1 MIKKLKY
8 LFINNFRWRL
18 FINLVISYVISY
30 FLYTLMTLL
39 CSYVQL
45 PFFSVEV
52 YYVIAFIISL
62 GIFLFVFFDLMNITF
77 KYINILSDSIHDVT
91 LGHYDVEVPIK
102 YDDELGLLAAN
113 INALAKT
120 LNDREIE
127 RNVLK
132 DNERIAYEAE
142 RLAEKQ
148 KHDLITNL
156 AHDLR
161 TPLTTI
167 VGYIELIK
175 DNKNLSKE
183 EIEKYSTVA
192 YEKSKKLQYM
202 MDDLFEFTRL
212 DKASVKMKMSTINIC
227 ELILQIVDEFF
238 PTFQE
243 HHLIPMIELSSN
255 TLLIN
260 GDGGLLAR
268 VFDNLL
274 SNAIKYG
281 NNHSIIKIIVTNDAT
296 TVTIKV
302 INTGQTIPKEEIE
315 QIFDKFY
322 RSDSSRS
329 SSTGGTGLGLA
340 IAKNIVHMHNGKIYA
355 HSEDDTTMFCVELN
369 RFTSNE

>member
-1 MIKKLKY
+1 MNKLKF
-8 LFINNFRWRL
+8 LFISSFRWRL
-18 FINLVISYVISY
+18 FINLVVSYVMAY
-30 FLYTLMTLL
+30 LLYTVFVILFA
-39 CSYVQL
+39 YVKL
-45 PFFSVEV
+45 PFFSIEI
-52 YYVIAFIISL
+52 YYIFAFIISL
-62 GIFLFVFFDLMNITF
+62 GVFLFIFFDLMNITL

-91 LGHYDVEVPIK
+91 LGNYDVNVPIK
-102 YDDELGLLAAN
+102 YDDELGMLAAN
-113 INALAKT
+113 INVLAKT

-127 RNVLK
+127 SNILK
-132 DNERIAYEAE
+132 ENEKLAYEAE
-142 RLAEKQ
+142 RQSEQ
-148 KHDLITNL
+148 KKNDLITNL

-175 DNKNLSKE
+175 DNQKLSKD
-183 EIEKYSTVA
+183 EIHKYSTVA

-212 DKASVKMKMSTINIC
+212 DQASVKMNMSTINIC
-227 ELILQIVDEFF
+227 ELILQIADEFF

-243 HHLIPMIELSSN
+243 HHLIPMIELSN
-255 TLLIN
+255 NNLYVH

-281 NNHSIIKIIVTNDAT
+281 NNHSIIKIVVTNDDEE
-296 TVTIKV
+296 VTIKV
-302 INTGQTIPKEEIE
+302 INTGNTIPEEEIE

-340 IAKNIVHMHNGKIYA
+340 IAKNIIHMHSGEIYA
-355 HSEDDTTMFCVELN
+355 KSEDGTTSFCVVLK
-369 RFTSNE
+369 RLTSIE